1 MPLRRPSQS
10 PVSRF
15 DGKKLLVLV
24 SIMVA
29 AMMIDSEIGFVAD
42 FLAEMISSP
51 AGIALFICIA
61 VIFAV
66 LQYFILGYV
75 KKLSNESTTKP
86 LHLSLTHTAVII
98 AQYALVAMI
107 AFIIVQILV
116 LSQYNTIVLYSVLF
130 ISDGLWIVTLA
141 LLSRALLSW
150 YRSRTEQGTKKSN
163 TLVLVLS
170 LSMVAYVV
178 LGIITLVSNI
188 AVLQEQLPVVTSS
201 DVANFSDFAPEDFVS
216 QLVIVFYVASSIAYV
231 LNWIGTVMLLRPYI
245 QRLGT
250 IKFWAIMGVVMVYYL
265 ASFPLFVLGYFNPAA
280 ETDVDVM
287 NSILIF
293 SVGAVLSGI
302 LFGAAFLSIARTLK
316 QGSALRNYMTI
327 AAYGMILFYVTLQA
341 VVTQAAYPPF
351 GLVSTACVGLSTYL
365 IYIGLYSSAVTVS
378 QDLALRQSI
387 RKSVTT
393 QSKLLDSIGT
403 AHMESELQRRV
414 LTVAKKASGDMA
426 EKTGVE
432 ASMTEDEIKDYIER
446 VINELES
453 K

>member
-1 MPLRRPSQS
+1 MPLRHSSQS
-10 PVSRF
+10 TVSRF

-24 SIMVA
+24 SIMVT

-61 VIFAV
+61 IIFAV
-66 LQYFILGYV
+66 TQYFILGYV
-75 KKLSNESTTKP
+75 KELRKERTTKA
-86 LHLSLTHTAVII
+86 LHLSVTHTAVAI
-98 AQYALVAMI
+98 AQYVLVAMI
-107 AFIIVQILV
+107 AFVIVQILV
-116 LSQYNTIVLYSVLF
+116 LSQYNTIMLYPVLF

-150 YRSRTEQGTKKSN
+150 YRWRAEQETKKSN

-188 AVLQEQLPVVTSS
+188 ALLQEQLPVVTSS
-201 DVANFSDFAPEDFVS
+201 DVAYFGEFEPEDFVT
-216 QLVIVFYVASSIAYV
+216 QLTTVFYAASSIAYV
-231 LNWIGTVMLLRPYI
+231 LNWVGTVMLLRPYI
-245 QRLGT
+245 QRFGT

-265 ASFPLFVLGYFNPAA
+265 ASFPLFVLGYFYPAA

-287 NSILIF
+287 NNILIF

-327 AAYGMILFYVTLQA
+327 AAYGMVLFYVTLQA
-341 VVTQAAYPPF
+341 QVSQVAYPPF

-365 IYIGLYSSAVTVS
+365 IYIGLYSSAVIVS
-378 QDLALRQSI
+378 QDLALRKSI
-387 RKSVTT
+387 RKSVTA

-403 AHMESELQRRV
+403 AQLETELQRRV
-414 LTVAKKASGDMA
+414 LTVAKKTSGDMA

-432 ASMTEDEIKDYIER
+432 ASMNEDEIKDYIGR
-446 VINELES
+446 VIKELES